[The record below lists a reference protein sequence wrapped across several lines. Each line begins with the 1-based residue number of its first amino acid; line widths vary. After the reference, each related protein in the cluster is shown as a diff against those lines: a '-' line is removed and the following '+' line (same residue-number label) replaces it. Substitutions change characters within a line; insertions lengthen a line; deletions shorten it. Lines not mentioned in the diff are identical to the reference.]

1 MKKLYALLVFF
12 AVTAVSL
19 SAQRTISG
27 VLVDDDG
34 LAIIG
39 ANIILKNTTIGTISE
54 FDGTFSLDVPAGS
67 ETIVF
72 SYTGYNTI
80 EMPIGASNTMN
91 VTMTLNSRLID
102 EIVVVGY
109 SDGTRLGKVAS
120 VSTISSESIENKPT
134 PNVVSSIQGQIPGF
148 LTSANSGQPGSSQ
161 EVRIRGV
168 GSITA
173 GRNPLYVIDGVIVQ
187 TGSISQLDAS
197 SNSSTCFMIS
207 LISTSSGGIFKLF
220 AIAVRMERT
229 PSN

>member
-148 LTSANSGQPGSSQ
+148 LTSANSGQPGSS
-161 EVRIRGV
+161 E
-168 GSITA
+168 
-173 GRNPLYVIDGVIVQ
+173 
-187 TGSISQLDAS
+187 
-197 SNSSTCFMIS
+197 
-207 LISTSSGGIFKLF
+207 
-220 AIAVRMERT
+220 
-229 PSN
+229 